1 MVYSSTTSAQ
11 TVVREH
17 GCRSS
22 GMGCVIVA
30 GAATYRTRSVH
41 FHAEIVKGE
50 QMPELFHK
58 HGTKKMRYRRLYCYK
73 SEPGRKS
80 PKQFLYGYHCTLCG
94 FEPTDLAMGDMR
106 KEMGVT

>member
-1 MVYSSTTSAQ
+1 LQALPHTEPEAY
-11 TVVREH
+11 
-17 GCRSS
+17 
-22 GMGCVIVA
+22 I
-30 GAATYRTRSVH
+30 
-41 FHAEIVKGE
+41 HAEIVKGE